1 MNKTVQNFALRTL
14 ATLQA
19 KINGTPSL
27 ANRKGSYAPKT
38 VRKAI
43 SQARRD
49 IEDLTRARTFALKA
63 ENPKQIQLQDIF
75 TIISDDAHLT
85 SQMNNRKEQTIAAS
99 YEMLTPDKKTDD
111 RLTGII
117 NDLEL
122 IPDLFGY
129 MLDSEYYNHS
139 LVELSVEDNTPKIE
153 LIPRRNVVPDFGRF
167 YPDTSY
173 DNFLEYRQA
182 KEYKRWL
189 LEFNSGHLGI
199 LNKAV
204 PHVLFKKFA
213 QSCWSELC
221 EIYGIPPRVMKTDT
235 RDPDMLD
242 NAEAMMRDIGAAA
255 WFIIDT
261 TEDFEFAQ
269 GVSTNGDVY
278 NNLIRLC
285 NNEMSMLISGAV
297 VGQDTKNGNES
308 KEKISMEITD
318 RLVQADKRMI
328 ENYMN
333 SLVIPALYRIG
344 WIPATTSKFKFTAAE
359 DIDRLFDMTV
369 QIMPHKKVSDKFIKE
384 KFGIEVEGDRYE
396 IVQPTEPTQPDKKD
410 KEGKNDKSDKLN
422 FQ

>member
-1 MNKTVQNFALRTL
+1 MNTTIRNIALRTL

-19 KINGTPSL
+19 KINGSPSV
-27 ANRKGSYAPKT
+27 ANRKGNYAPLT

-49 IEDLTRARTFALKA
+49 IEDLTRARSLALKV
-63 ENPKQIQLQDIF
+63 ENPKQTQLQDIY
-75 TIISDDAHLT
+75 TIIEDDAHLA
-85 SQMNNRKEQTIAAS
+85 SQMNNRKEQTIAAGF
-99 YEMLTPDKKTDD
+99 EMLTPEKKKDD

-117 NDLEL
+117 SDLDF

-129 MLDSEYYNHS
+129 ILDSEYFNHS
-139 LVELSVEDNTPKIE
+139 LVELSVENNAPKIE

-167 YPDTSY
+167 YPDVSA
-173 DNFLEYRQA
+173 DNFIEYRKA
-182 KEYKRWL
+182 KEYKQWL

-204 PHVLFKKFA
+204 PHALFKKFA

-235 RDPDMLD
+235 RDPDMLN
-242 NAEAMMRDIGAAA
+242 NAEKMMRDIGAAA

-261 TEDFEFAQ
+261 TEEFEFAQ
-269 GVSTNGDVY
+269 GVNTNGDVY

-285 NNEMSMLISGAV
+285 NNEVSMLISGAI

-308 KEKISMEITD
+308 KEKVSIQITD
-318 RLVQADKRMI
+318 RLVQSDKRMI
-328 ENYMN
+328 EAYMN

-369 QIMPHKKVSDKFIKE
+369 QIMPHKKVADGWIKE
-384 KFGIEVEGDRYE
+384 KFGIEVEGDRFE
-396 IVQPTEPTQPDKKD
+396 TRQPAETTDKKD
-410 KEGKNDKSDKLN
+410 KNDKADGDKLN
-422 FQ
+422 F

>member
-14 ATLQA
+14 ATLQS

-27 ANRKGSYAPKT
+27 ENKKGYYAPMT

-43 SQARRD
+43 SQTRRD
-49 IEDLTRARTFALKA
+49 IADLQRARTLALA
-63 ENPKQIQLQDIF
+63 AANPKQYLLQDIY

-85 SQMNNRKEQTIAAS
+85 SQINNRKEQTIAAGF
-99 YEMLTPDKKTDD
+99 EMRTTDKKTDAKMTD
-111 RLTGII
+111 IL
-117 NDLEL
+117 NEL
-122 IPDLFGY
+122 DFIQDLFGY
-129 MLDSEYYNHS
+129 ILDSENFGYS
-139 LVELSVEDNTPKIE
+139 LVELSVEDNMPKVE

-167 YPDTSY
+167 YPDTSF

-182 KEYKRWL
+182 KEYKHWL

-199 LNKAV
+199 LNKSV
-204 PHVLFKKFA
+204 PHALFKKFA

-235 RDPDMLD
+235 RDPQMLN
-242 NAEAMMRDIGAAA
+242 NAENMMRDIGAAA

-261 TEDFEFAQ
+261 TEEFEFAQ
-269 GVSTNGDVY
+269 GVNTNGDVY

-308 KEKISMEITD
+308 KEKVSMEITD
-318 RLVQADKRMI
+318 KLVQSDKRMV
-328 ENYMN
+328 EVYMN

-359 DIDRLFDMTV
+359 DLDRLFDMTV
-369 QIMPHKKVSDKFIKE
+369 KVMPYKKVSDKWVKE
-384 KFGIEVEGDRYE
+384 KFGIEVTGERFE
-396 IVQPTEPTQPDKKD
+396 STQPTEPDNDNKKE
-410 KEGKNDKSDKLN
+410 KEDKLN
-422 FQ
+422 FH

>member
-1 MNKTVQNFALRTL
+1 MNAVKNLTLRTL
-14 ATLQA
+14 STLQA
-19 KINGTPSL
+19 KINGTQSL
-27 ANRKGSYAPKT
+27 TNRKGNYAPKT

-49 IEDLTRARTFALKA
+49 IADLQRARTLALA
-63 ENPKQIQLQDIF
+63 ATNPKQYLLQDIY
-75 TIISDDAHLT
+75 TIISDDAHLS
-85 SQMNNRKEQTIAAS
+85 SQISNRKEQTISAGF
-99 YEMLTPDKKTDD
+99 EMQTPDKKVDD
-111 RLTGII
+111 RMTGII
-117 NDLEL
+117 SDLS
-122 IPDLFGY
+122 IIQDLFGY
-129 MLDSEYYNHS
+129 ILDSELFGCS
-139 LVELSVEDNTPKIE
+139 LVELAVEDNTPKIS
-153 LIPRRNVVPDFGRF
+153 LIERRNVVPDFGRF
-167 YPDTSY
+167 YPDTSF

-189 LEFNSGHLGI
+189 LEFNSEKLGE

-204 PHVLFKKFA
+204 PHALFKKFA

-235 RDPDMLD
+235 RDPQMLD

-255 WFIIDT
+255 WFIIDS
-261 TEDFEFAQ
+261 TEEFEFAQ
-269 GVSTNGDVY
+269 GVNTNGDVY

-318 RLVQADKRMI
+318 RLVQADKRMV

-359 DIDRLFDMTV
+359 DIDKLFEMTV
-369 QIMPHKKVSDKFIKE
+369 KVMPHKKVSDLFIKE
-384 KFGIEVEGDRYE
+384 KFGIDVTGDRFDTP
-396 IVQPTEPTQPDKKD
+396 QPTEGKKD
-410 KEGKNDKSDKLN
+410 NGDKLN
-422 FQ
+422 F

>member
-27 ANRKGSYAPKT
+27 ENKAGRYAPMT
-38 VRKAI
+38 VRKSI
-43 SQARRD
+43 SQTRRD
-49 IEDLTRARTFALKA
+49 ISDLQRARTMALA
-63 ENPKQIQLQDIF
+63 ALNPKQYLLQDIY

-85 SQMNNRKEQTIAAS
+85 SQINNRKEQTVAAGF
-99 YEMLTPDKKTDD
+99 EMRTADKKTDGK
-111 RLTGII
+111 LTDIL
-117 NDLEL
+117 NEL
-122 IPDLFGY
+122 DFIQDLFGY
-129 MLDSEYYNHS
+129 ILDSEYFGYS
-139 LVELSVEDNTPKIE
+139 LVELSVEDNTPKVD
-153 LIPRRNVVPDFGRF
+153 LIQRRNVVPDFGRF
-167 YPDTSY
+167 YPDTSF

-189 LEFNSGHLGI
+189 LEFNSGHLGL
-199 LNKAV
+199 LNKSV
-204 PHVLFKKFA
+204 PHALFKKFA

-235 RDPDMLD
+235 RDPQMLD

-308 KEKISMEITD
+308 KEKVSMEITD
-318 RLVQADKRMI
+318 RLVQADKRMV
-328 ENYMN
+328 ETYMN

-359 DIDRLFDMTV
+359 DIDKLFEMTV
-369 QIMPHKKVSDKFIKE
+369 KVMPHKKVSDKFIKE
-384 KFGIEVEGDRYE
+384 KFGIDVEGDRYE
-396 IVQPTEPTQPDKKD
+396 ITQPTEPASPKKD
-410 KEGKNDKSDKLN
+410 KDEKLN